1 MIIIIINYKPL
12 ITHIYIGLP
21 SLKLIRTRQN
31 NNNIMEGNKLL
42 NGMIYTGAFTLLR
55 KAQTVYKITYFCY
68 TCWFLQTE
76 NGGSKNN

>member
-1 MIIIIINYKPL
+1 MIIIIIYYKPL
-12 ITHIYIGLP
+12 ITHIYISLP
-21 SLKLIRTRQN
+21 SLKLIRTRQ

-68 TCWFLQTE
+68 TCWFLQTG
-76 NGGSKNN
+76 NGGSKHN